1 MEGLPT
7 GWATVALLE
16 IIDSYQAGFASGEKD
31 VQNGL
36 AHLRMNNIG
45 IDGSVNL
52 DLVRTV
58 PSSLA
63 NESHILQKNDILFC
77 TTNSAKLVGKCAL
90 FKLDGRFAFSNHLT
104 KIRCNALITNSHYLQ
119 KYLFYLWT
127 QGEFEDKCK
136 HWVNQSTLPKEQ
148 LLSTEILLPSL
159 QEQLRIVA
167 KLEKLLHK
175 VDACQERLENF
186 PALLKRFRQS
196 ILAAA
201 CSGRLTASWR
211 VEQHQPTRCEG
222 EDFPDGWSFSCVG
235 EVVESLKYGTAKKC
249 TYMNQGV
256 PVLRIPNIV
265 EGIISHTDLKHAEL
279 QSKELQQLSLQSGD
293 ILVVRSN
300 GSVSLVGKSAL
311 VRESEKDFAYA
322 GYLIR
327 LRPNIKR
334 IEPEYLNLVLGSY
347 QIRIQIEVP
356 ARSTSGVNNINSDE
370 LRALSFLLPPLPE
383 QQEIVR
389 RVEALFAVADRI
401 EARYKKAKAQVDRLT
416 QSILAKAFRGELVPQ
431 NPDDEPAS
439 VLLERIRAEKTKAEP
454 AKRQI
459 KSRKTRIPHA
469 S

>member
-211 VEQHQPTRCEG
+211 EVNPNLKKWQQLTLKDIATEMKTGPFGSALHKSDYILGGYPVINPMNLHEGKILPSSNVTVDNVIRDRLCEYVLRKGDIVIARRGEMGRCAVVTSTE
-222 EDFPDGWSFSCVG
+222 DGWLCGTGSLILRLQKNALPKYLELVISSPIIREYFSDQAVG
-235 EVVESLKYGTAKKC
+235 T
-249 TYMNQGV
+249 TMMNLNQRLFGAM
-256 PVLRIPNIV
+256 P
-265 EGIISHTDLKHAEL
+265 
-279 QSKELQQLSLQSGD
+279 LSLP
-293 ILVVRSN
+293 
-300 GSVSLVGKSAL
+300 SL
-311 VRESEKDFAYA
+311 D
-322 GYLIR
+322 
-327 LRPNIKR
+327 
-334 IEPEYLNLVLGSY
+334 
-347 QIRIQIEVP
+347 
-356 ARSTSGVNNINSDE
+356 
-370 LRALSFLLPPLPE
+370 E

-389 RVEALFAVADRI
+389 RVEALFAVADQI
-401 EARYKKAKAQVDRLT
+401 EARYNKAKAQVDRLT